1 MNRTVRSRYEQ
12 LAQAAGL
19 AMDPNSGAL
28 YGRLGEYD
36 VIVFAPN
43 ASYPYALS
51 AVISAYRAEIPL
63 SMEESKEFCADRKIV
78 SGLTQNGS
86 VITMALKSTPNRN
99 KLQEGLVESLAA
111 LVNFLREK
119 GFRNC
124 CQACGK
130 QQEVSS
136 CYAAGA
142 YMHLCPECYTALQ
155 QRVEMNEAQATQKKE
170 NVVAGIVGALLGSLI
185 GVVCIVILSQL
196 GYVAALSG
204 VVMAVCTLKG
214 YELLGGK
221 LSNKGIVICVVLM
234 LFMTFFGDR
243 VDWAIVVAREL
254 EVDFVTAF
262 QAISL
267 LLEEEIIE
275 SSAYWGNLVLLYLFA
290 LIGLIPTV
298 WATVRSRKDATR
310 VYCLGQ
316 TTGQR

>member
-111 LVNFLREK
+111 LANFLREK

-204 VVMAVCTLKG
+204 VIMAVCALKG

-221 LSNKGIVICVVLM
+221 LTKKGVIISAVLM
-234 LFMTFFGDR
+234 IVMTYVGDR
-243 VDWAIVVAREL
+243 VDWAIMIAREL
-254 EVDFVTAF
+254 ETDIFYGYRLVP
-262 QAISL
+262 L
-267 LLEEEIIE
+267 LLSEEIIDMT
-275 SSAYWGNLVLLYLFA
+275 SYVLNLVLVYAFLLVGA
-290 LIGLIPTV
+290 IPTIRN
-298 WATVRSRKDATR
+298 AMRKDKVAGTI
-310 VYCLGQ
+310 CKL
-316 TTGQR
+316 